1 MARVEFSFM
10 LENVQKLR
18 LDSPFERSLEFCQFI
33 AFVDFDSEQL
43 WKNFWANLLTYVL
56 FKQFIVAIAIETFNL
71 LLSF

>member
-18 LDSPFERSLEFCQFI
+18 LDSPFERSLEFCQLI

-43 WKNFWANLLTYVL
+43 
-56 FKQFIVAIAIETFNL
+56 
-71 LLSF
+71 